1 MHINKKTEYSLVL
14 DDVELITLARVLSY
28 AKDKLE
34 FKDLTPDY
42 KLAEEIV
49 ENIETCAR
57 ELI

>member
-14 DDVELITLARVLSY
+14 DDVELIVLARVLSY
-28 AKDKLE
+28 AKDRPE
-34 FKDLTPDY
+34 FKDLTLDY
-42 KLAEEIV
+42 KLAEAIV